1 MWLTKKEVCK
11 MLYIHINTLNRWM
24 KQGKIPYYKM
34 GNERTA
40 RVKFRQNDIKLLLE
54 KYKR

>member
-11 MLYIHINTLNRWM
+11 MLSIHINTLNRWM

-34 GNERTA
+34 GNEKTA

>member
-11 MLYIHINTLNRWM
+11 MLCIHINTLNRWM

-34 GNERTA
+34 GNEKTA

-54 KYKR
+54 KCKR